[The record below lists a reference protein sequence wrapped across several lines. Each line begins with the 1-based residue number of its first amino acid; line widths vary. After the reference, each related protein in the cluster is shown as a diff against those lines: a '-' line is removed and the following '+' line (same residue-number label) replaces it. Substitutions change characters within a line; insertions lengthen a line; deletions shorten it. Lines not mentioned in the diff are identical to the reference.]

1 MIVRS
6 TLDLIS
12 GSLVA
17 LTSDFLFNNSWD
29 IALAGKNER
38 LEDSKIL
45 LMKSSRVWIQMVMTV
60 LSAYEVRNLY
70 TFPDTVDPLGGMMF
84 MMPLGMLMPGF
95 WKKVSD
101 LFNILKNNLLT
112 DEIENSSSNSNE

>member
-45 LMKSSRVWIQMVMTV
+45 LMKTSRVWLQMVLTV
-60 LSAYEVRNLY
+60 LSAYEIRNLY

-84 MMPLGMLMPGF
+84 MMPLGMLMPVF

-101 LFNILKNNLLT
+101 LFNVMKNDLLT
-112 DEIENSSSNSNE
+112 EEIENSNSNSKE